1 MEEEHGGGG
10 GVKLNRWG
18 YEVNTCSDDCVSN
31 INSYCNQVLSYG
43 RGRRVIL
50 EAAERDKGCVL
61 ANILAAHYVG
71 STDSTS
77 HFQAAKSRIDKASPY
92 EKAVYEAISY
102 LISEDRD
109 DDVAF
114 ELHSKLLDDY
124 PKDLASLKRAQ
135 VLCFYMG
142 RPDLSLDLVLK
153 VLPHVEGEDYVYGM
167 LSFSLLELGRI
178 TEAEDA
184 ARKGYEINR
193 NDYWA
198 QHALCHVLQ
207 YQCRFREAVQFMED
221 CSPSWTCCSSFMLT
235 HNWWH
240 VALCYLEGNCTI
252 TKVVEVYDRR
262 IWKELER
269 DDATPPEVYLNALGL
284 LLRLS
289 VRGLLDVFR
298 HQFKVLADRVS
309 NRANWFLE
317 WHLDVLIVWALVKSG
332 EISKADDLLIGL
344 KSRISEM
351 NKKKQQIM
359 QKVMQLAEALYEHA
373 KGDDKR
379 AKEILGPNF
388 DVNGCKIIGASDEQ
402 LDVFNEVWF
411 NILLNTGEETKA
423 IEAIEKQINKRDG
436 TPFTWRLLERAYRTI
451 GSTEYASA
459 AAQKARTLEA
469 AYF

>member
-1 MEEEHGGGG
+1 
-10 GVKLNRWG
+10 
-18 YEVNTCSDDCVSN
+18 
-31 INSYCNQVLSYG
+31 
-43 RGRRVIL
+43 
-50 EAAERDKGCVL
+50 
-61 ANILAAHYVG
+61 
-71 STDSTS
+71 
-77 HFQAAKSRIDKASPY
+77 
-92 EKAVYEAISY
+92 
-102 LISEDRD
+102 
-109 DDVAF
+109 
-114 ELHSKLLDDY
+114 
-124 PKDLASLKRAQ
+124 
-135 VLCFYMG
+135 MG

-359 QKVMQLAEALYEHA
+359 QKGMLLAEALYEHA